1 MNNNDDWA
9 WNVLHLLNGLKQLT
23 ENRVLSVIRST
34 NHLIKTLSS
43 SPIWP
48 VVILLAAAPFG
59 RALGISDTP
68 QTGPAELVMSRDYY
82 LSDLIEPHRYTP
94 GKNSFLYQTLHKG
107 ERKTVL
113 ELGGSGSVRHLWS
126 TWSIPGSD
134 SVPTGRILL
143 RVFVDKQT
151 TPSIVGTIDE
161 ICRAAQ
167 ATGTNFVPFPA
178 FIYKDAYNFYL
189 PIYFTNGI
197 RIEVEA
203 LDEINEFYTQIDYR
217 LDPSEKRSARL
228 VSESTNSGLALKY
241 TRNAPS
247 FSKKDLAA
255 TKLRHASTGLKC
267 GPSSDHCEFA
277 IEGPGVVRTLT
288 FRGDLPSDLQLE
300 IYWDDD
306 TNPSVQAPTKYFFAD
321 FVNAAMESKP
331 DEMTCYFPMPFR
343 RKARVVLSSASA
355 SPSHITVDYA
365 VENRSI
371 SKETPYFHALYH
383 DTQKTLGY
391 SQYPVLQIRG
401 KGLFVGMNLFDSG
414 HNHGGGDAALLDA
427 GTDHPRV
434 LHGICG
440 EDYFGF
446 AWHHVGTMTP
456 LTGAPVHERRYRLH
470 LENPYPFS
478 ESFQFLFGTF
488 AGLHPKSVAFWY
500 EAPASAQ
507 QQWIGPDAPW
517 KALGPL
523 SPDALLPS
531 TVSDQGYETTVA
543 INKPTQL
550 TTRWQ
555 DAPMLSGFVDLTYQF
570 RHYVLI
576 ESGSGFIAGASKVKL
591 TTSIYSD
598 SHKTVS
604 AILGHDDEVLVQV
617 NGVTISRLPPHP
629 GFSPS
634 ALRIPLNTGW
644 NTLDLVLSN
653 DDNTNWRWSGLS
665 FALQNVKGSQGLK
678 FSAELPSRLSA
689 ATRTAIH

>member
-1 MNNNDDWA
+1 
-9 WNVLHLLNGLKQLT
+9 VIQSLSRFLKTVSLP
-23 ENRVLSVIRST
+23 S
-34 NHLIKTLSS
+34 
-43 SPIWP
+43 IWP
-48 VVILLAAAPFG
+48 VVILLATAPIVQASKIADSPQADLS
-59 RALGISDTP
+59 AL
-68 QTGPAELVMSRDYY
+68 AMSRDYY
-82 LSDLIEPHRYTP
+82 LSDLIQPHRYAP

-113 ELGGSGSVRHLWS
+113 ELAGSGSVRHFWS

-134 SVPTGRILL
+134 AVPTGRVLL
-143 RVFVDKQT
+143 RVFVGKQT
-151 TPSIVGTIDE
+151 FPSIVGTVDE
-161 ICRAAQ
+161 LCRAAQ
-167 ATGTNFVPFPA
+167 ATGTSFIPFPA

-217 LDPSEKRSARL
+217 LDPKEKRSTRL
-228 VSESTNSGLALKY
+228 VSEPASAGVILKY
-241 TRNAPS
+241 TGDAPS
-247 FSKKDLAA
+247 FNKKGLTS
-255 TKLRHASTGLKC
+255 TKLLHANANLECSPLTYR
-267 GPSSDHCEFA
+267 CEFT
-277 IEGPGVVRTLT
+277 IKGPGILRKLI
-288 FRGDLPSDLQLE
+288 FRGDPPLDMQFE

-306 TNPSVQAPTKYFFAD
+306 PNPAVQAPTKYFFAD

-331 DEMTCYFPMPFR
+331 GEMTCYFPMPFR
-343 RKARVVLSSASA
+343 RKARIVLSSASEI
-355 SPSHITVDYA
+355 PSHIAVDYA
-365 VENRSI
+365 VELGSV

-414 HNHGGGDAALLDA
+414 HNHGGGDAALIDA
-427 GTDHPRV
+427 GTDHPHV

-488 AGLHPKSVAFWY
+488 AGLQPKSVAFWY
-500 EAPASAQ
+500 EFPATSQ
-507 QQWIGPDAPW
+507 EQWISLEAPW
-517 KALGPL
+517 KVLGPL
-523 SPDALLPS
+523 SPETSLPA
-531 TVSDQGYETTVA
+531 TVSDQSYMTTVA
-543 INKPTQL
+543 INQPTQL

-555 DAPMLSGFVDLTYQF
+555 DAQMLSGFLDLTYQF
-570 RHYVLI
+570 RHYALI
-576 ESGSGFIAGASKVKL
+576 EKGSGFVAGTNKTKL
-591 TTSIYSD
+591 TTYIYSD
-598 SHKTVS
+598 SGKTVS

-617 NGVTISRLPPHP
+617 NGITLSNLPQNY
-629 GFSPS
+629 GFAPS
-634 ALRIPLNTGW
+634 SLHIPLRAGW

-653 DDNTNWRWSGLS
+653 EENTNWRWSGLS
-665 FALQNVKGSQGLK
+665 LALQNGQNQSQGLK
-678 FSAELPSRLSA
+678 FSAELPSGSSTPA
-689 ATRTAIH
+689 NTTEH